1 MLTWESEE
9 GKKVFLAGIS
19 DDAPDFFLFEIE
31 KKRIRD
37 GRKVVKLNMT
47 LIRLLSLLIYSRA
60 HDKLNSI

>member
-31 KKRIRD
+31 KKKDSRWKKSCEIEYD
-37 GRKVVKLNMT
+37 SYSIAFALN
-47 LIRLLSLLIYSRA
+47 LLSGA
-60 HDKLNSI
+60 W